1 MATSDSPDV
10 LRIKALIDRRATL
23 VAKSRQPAAG
33 VDPERLQR
41 EIRALDEAIE
51 RERQTNPALFALAA
65 GSSPAPVEARP
76 AQEPEQIPPD
86 WDLYEPRDLLGEGGM
101 GRVYRVFHRGWGI
114 DLAVKV
120 PRKSS
125 LDERSRRGVVREA
138 ESWSGLGL
146 HPFVTTCYYTRVRDG
161 VPWLFA
167 EFVEGG
173 SLQQAIRKGTLY
185 ECADPLARMLSIAI
199 QSARGLHHAHER
211 GLVHQDVKPANIL
224 LAPGFIAKVTDFGL
238 ARAAQAPDA
247 PGPKPT
253 QEGTMVVRFGGMT
266 PAYASPEQLAASQG
280 TQVAITRRTDAF
292 SWAATVL
299 EMFTGGLT
307 WMAGPAAPDA
317 LGMLLHDGPPTPA
330 IPRMPQEVAS
340 LLERCFAPR
349 QSARPATL
357 AQIAD
362 ELAVVYA
369 AHCGGALLDTTRV
382 RRSPADALYNRGAS
396 KLDLDEPDVA
406 LALFEEA
413 LRADPTHPQATYA
426 RALLRW
432 RRGLCTD
439 DEAVRALAE
448 ARAMREPSWESA
460 VLSASLHAERGDV
473 EDARTALAE
482 VSFLGS
488 GSAEAINAVARISP
502 ALRESL
508 DRVAHTDVRDE
519 RAPARVALSRDG
531 ERLATLTTIAA
542 ENAAEKTL
550 VTLASID
557 ASQTGARCTIEGSPR
572 ALWTKRDGTAVAVT
586 STGVYS
592 IDREQATVLRAAP
605 IELAAFSAT
614 GELAATS
621 TERERTHILL
631 FDPRSRR
638 EKQLSVS
645 GRASLVALSRDARL
659 VAIGEPRGVGVYDV
673 GSQLRLWG
681 LALQREPESLA
692 FSPDGRALVVG
703 GWDEGLARGLVIAL
717 RASNGERL
725 ATIRDPSPPRAVE
738 VTSDSEFV
746 ATLSADGALRL
757 WSVRESR
764 CTRTE
769 RPRNG
774 AERVVAIA
782 TASDRARLAAVRASS
797 VDIYATDRRPL
808 RAQVPVLRPLTS
820 EEAFER
826 DRSVAGSLERCDTAI
841 REARWSVAVAELERA
856 QQVEGS
862 SRSPAVRRA
871 WARLSRVCG
880 RGDVRAA
887 WTGASFEA
895 VTGAAHTVE
904 LSPDGETLYV
914 TTGDT
919 RILAIESRS
928 GRVTGELRFAESVRT
943 FQVAPCTGTLVVAR
957 GAVIEWRE
965 PLTGALVA
973 STNVSTASRRIA
985 TDPTGARVVLVGND
999 QLEAISIDG
1008 AARVL
1013 GAPAISRAAFVGD
1026 RDVLAIASNASPI
1039 TITSLDGATTAT
1051 LANSE
1056 GAIDVVC
1063 TTDGRFLAAGL
1074 RDGTARVYSLPSLE
1088 PIAVLPH
1095 GAVITGVALSQDGRV
1110 LVAVDAAGHVRVWD
1124 VARERSYAL
1133 GGHETFV
1140 HDVAVTPCG
1149 SVAATGGR
1157 DGRAR
1162 VLWIDWALQAPAD
1175 GTAWS
1180 EQAEAALSQFFAR
1193 GLAKRHDPFRAAI
1206 LALRHAGAGPID
1218 TAALRSRL
1226 EHARRA

>member
-10 LRIKALIDRRATL
+10 LRIKALVDRRAVL
-23 VAKSRQPAAG
+23 EAKLRPGSNA
-33 VDPERLQR
+33 DPDRLQR
-41 EIRALDEAIE
+41 EIRAIDDAIE
-51 RERQTNPALFALAA
+51 RERRANPALVALAL
-65 GSSPAPVEARP
+65 GSSPAPIEARAAVEAD
-76 AQEPEQIPPD
+76 QIPAD

-125 LDERSRRGVVREA
+125 LDERSRRAVVREA

-167 EFVEGG
+167 EYVEGG
-173 SLQQAIRKGTLY
+173 SLQQAVRKGTLY
-185 ECADPLARMLSIAI
+185 DCENPLARLLSIAV

-247 PGPKPT
+247 HGPKPT

-266 PAYASPEQLAASQG
+266 PAYASPEQIAASQG

-299 EMFTGGLT
+299 EMFAGGLT

-317 LGMLLHDGPPTPA
+317 LAMLLHDGPPTPS
-330 IPRMPQEVAS
+330 IPKMPAEVAA

-362 ELAVVYA
+362 ELAAVYA
-369 AHCGGALLDTTRV
+369 AHCGGSLLDTTRV

-413 LRADPTHPQATYA
+413 LRADPTHPQATYG

-432 RRGLCTD
+432 RRGACTD

-448 ARAMREPSWESA
+448 ARAMRDPSWESA

-473 EDARTALAE
+473 EDARAALAE

-488 GSAEAINAVARISP
+488 GSAEAIAAVARISP

-508 DRVAHTDVRDE
+508 DRVTHIDLSDPRP
-519 RAPARVALSRDG
+519 PARVALSRDG
-531 ERLATLTTIAA
+531 ERLATLSLVAEPGAPERSSLVIASA
-542 ENAAEKTL
+542 
-550 VTLASID
+550 D
-557 ASQTGARCTIEGSPR
+557 ASQAHRTIDGAPR
-572 ALWTKRDGTAVAVT
+572 ALWTKRDGTVVAVT
-586 STGVYS
+586 SVGVHS
-592 IDREQATVLRAAP
+592 IDREQSSLLRRAP

-621 TERERTHILL
+621 TERDRTHVLL

-638 EKQLSVS
+638 EKQLSVA
-645 GRASLVALSRDARL
+645 GRATLVALSRDARL
-659 VAIGEPRGVGVYDV
+659 VAIGEARGVGVYDAA
-673 GSQLRLWG
+673 SQLRLWG

-692 FSPDGRALVVG
+692 FSPDGQALVVG
-703 GWDEGLARGLVIAL
+703 GWDEGFARGLVIAL

-725 ATIRDPSPPRAVE
+725 ATIRDPSPPRQVE

-757 WSVRESR
+757 WSVRDAR

-774 AERVVAIA
+774 AERVIAIA
-782 TASDRARLAAVRASS
+782 TAGDRARIAAVRGSS

-826 DRSVAGSLERCDTAI
+826 SRSVAAAIDRCDAAI
-841 REARWSVAVAELERA
+841 RAARWSDAVSELERA
-856 QQVEGS
+856 QSVEGS
-862 SRSPAVRRA
+862 NRAPAVRRA
-871 WARLSRVCG
+871 WSRLARVCG
-880 RGDVRAA
+880 RGDVRGA

-914 TTGDT
+914 TTGDA

-928 GRVTGELRFAESVRT
+928 GRITGELRFSESVRT
-943 FQVAPCTGTLVVAR
+943 FQVAPCTGTLVVAH
-957 GAVIEWRE
+957 GSVIEWRE
-965 PLTGALVA
+965 PLTGALIA
-973 STNVSTASRRIA
+973 SSNASTASRRIA
-985 TDPTGARVVLVGND
+985 TDPTGGRVVLVGTD
-999 QLEAISIDG
+999 QFEVLTIDG
-1008 AARVL
+1008 AAQVV
-1013 GAPAISRAAFVGD
+1013 ASSAINRAAFVGD
-1026 RDVLAIASNASPI
+1026 HEWLAIASSGSPI
-1039 TITSLDGATTAT
+1039 VIASTDGVARSS

-1074 RDGTARVYSLPSLE
+1074 RDGTARVYALPSLE
-1088 PIAVLPH
+1088 PVAVLPH

-1110 LVAVDAAGHVRVWD
+1110 LVAVDAAGQVRVWD

-1162 VLWIDWALQAPAD
+1162 VLWIDWKLLAPKD

-1180 EQAEAALSQFFAR
+1180 EQAESALSNFFSR
-1193 GLAKRHDPFRAAI
+1193 GLEKRHDPFRAAL
-1206 LALRHAGAGPID
+1206 LALQHAGAGPID
-1218 TAALRSRL
+1218 AGVLRARVEAARSGR
-1226 EHARRA
+1226 